1 MTEERP
7 ELRYTDGP
15 GVEADV
21 LIDATPADVWALVSD
36 IQLPARFGTE
46 FLGAEFLDG
55 ATAPAAGARFTGRN
69 HHPAAGE
76 WQTVCTI
83 DEFVPERVFGYV
95 VDGIDG
101 PSSHWRFT
109 LSAEP
114 SGTRVTQAMCM
125 GPARSFINVAI
136 DSMPDKETRILRR
149 RLGEHRTNMEANLRG
164 IKDLLE
170 S

>member
-1 MTEERP
+1 VEV
-7 ELRYTDGP
+7 ELF
-15 GVEADV
+15 
-21 LIDATPADVWALVSD
+21 IDAAPGDVWALVSD

-55 ATAPAAGARFTGRN
+55 ATAPANGVRFLGRN
-69 HHPAAGE
+69 QHPAAGE
-76 WQTVCTI
+76 WVTACTI
-83 DEFVPERVFGYV
+83 DEFEPARMFGYV

-109 LSAEP
+109 LSAER
-114 SGTRVTQAMCM
+114 SGTRLTQGMRM

-136 DSMPDKETRILRR
+136 DSMPEKESRILRR
-149 RLGEHRTNMEANLRG
+149 RLGEHRANMEANLRG